1 MIMIFVA
8 DWVLNINYQYLPTY
22 CQNRVCI
29 CICPWGQHRH
39 LHLTTLLPE
48 VQRKVCFSFFFRQH
62 ANLAGTLSGHGSWVL
77 SVDFCPDNTHF
88 VSAWVVLYFHPDCS
102 IYWVL
107 TSVLTTNTLCVSS
120 PSLSPWLFDILS
132 VDDFCP
138 DNKHLVSVWIVLHFH
153 HDGAVYFLPLNH
165 LWFCSFQS

>member
-8 DWVLNINYQYLPTY
+8 DWVLNINCQYLRTY
-22 CQNRVCI
+22 CQNRV
-29 CICPWGQHRH
+29 W
-39 LHLTTLLPE
+39 T
-48 VQRKVCFSFFFRQH
+48 CFVPQASIDVSTWPLCCQESEEGVFFFFFRQH

-88 VSAWVVLYFHPDCS
+88 VSAWVVLHFHRDCS
-102 IYWVL
+102 VYWGL

-120 PSLSPWLFDILS
+120 LSFSPWLFDILS

-138 DNKHLVSVWIVLHFH
+138 ANKHFVSLWVVLHFH
-153 HDGAVYFLPLNH
+153 CDGAVHFLPLNH
-165 LWFCSFQS
+165 LWFYSFQS